1 MLMKKIFYLIFLIT
15 IFSKV
20 HAYEYCDK
28 SLKTLDP
35 MGDKSPMTAI
45 LLVGELECLGKTK
58 EAKEFKELTNE
69 NFKKTIAESMP
80 QYPKGSQKKWREC
93 GAKFIGEND
102 QNLSDPVL
110 QKKYHECETKR
121 IDKLYDDHVIYSINL
136 FYRLSGI

>member
-1 MLMKKIFYLIFLIT
+1 MKKIFYLIFLIT

-35 MGDKSPMTAI
+35 MGDKSPMTVI

-69 NFKKTIAESMP
+69 NFKKKKQKVCRNIQKAHKRNGESV
-80 QYPKGSQKKWREC
+80 E
-93 GAKFIGEND
+93 
-102 QNLSDPVL
+102 QNL
-110 QKKYHECETKR
+110 
-121 IDKLYDDHVIYSINL
+121 
-136 FYRLSGI
+136 

>member
-1 MLMKKIFYLIFLIT
+1 MLMKKIFYLIFFIT

-35 MGDKSPMTAI
+35 IGDKFALTVSM
-45 LLVGELECLGKTK
+45 LGSELECLGKIE
-58 EAKEFKELTNE
+58 EAKEFQELVSK
-69 NFKKTIAESMP
+69 NFTKTISESMP

-93 GAKFIGEND
+93 GAKYIGDND
-102 QNLSDPVL
+102 KNLLDPVL

-121 IDKLYDDHVIYSINL
+121 INKLYDDHVIYSINL
-136 FYRLSGI
+136 FYKLSGI